1 VIEQSSPRPAGHE
14 AARDGRL
21 PLIDRFFPAPLAA
34 KVPEVILLFW
44 VVKILTTA
52 GGEAT
57 SDYLKTYGNFV
68 GGGIEVLVI
77 VVGLLLQFSTRRY
90 RALAYWSLAFA
101 IAITGTGVS
110 DFLHL
115 DVHIPYIGTTLL
127 WAVILGGIF
136 WVWQRNE
143 GTLSIH
149 SITTQRREAFYWATV
164 FATFALGTALGDF
177 TATSLNLGY
186 LDSGILFTIVI
197 LIPALAHWRFGLNGV
212 AAFWLSYIVTRPL
225 GASFADYISKPHNIG
240 GIDFGDGPTAI
251 VFALAVFVFA
261 TYLAIARPDIQR
273 PIASTEAQG
282 RSTPLSQQQPDLLR
296 VGELEPE
303 PEPELD

>member
-1 VIEQSSPRPAGHE
+1 MTG
-14 AARDGRL
+14 
-21 PLIDRFFPAPLAA
+21 RFFPAPAA
-34 KVPEVILLFW
+34 VKVPEVIFVFW

-77 VVGLLLQFSTRRY
+77 VVGLLMQLSTRRY
-90 RALAYWSLAFA
+90 TAFAYWSFAFA

-127 WAVILGGIF
+127 WAVVLGAIF
-136 WVWQRNE
+136 WLWQRSE

-149 SITTQRREAFYWATV
+149 SIVTQRREAYYWATV

-177 TATSLNLGY
+177 TANSLNLGY

-197 LIPALAHWRFGLNGV
+197 LIPALARWQFGLNGI
-212 AAFWLSYIVTRPL
+212 AAFWMSYVVTRPL
-225 GASFADYISKPHNIG
+225 GASFADYISKPKNLS
-240 GIDFGDGPTAI
+240 GINFGDGQTAI
-251 VFALAVFVFA
+251 VFAVAVFVLVI
-261 TYLAIARPDIQR
+261 YLTVVRPDIQR
-273 PIASTEAQG
+273 PFEAVKART
-282 RSTPLSQQQPDLLR
+282 RSSSPLLT
-296 VGELEPE
+296 G
-303 PEPELD
+303 EPELELE

>member
-1 VIEQSSPRPAGHE
+1 VRPADDH
-14 AARDGRL
+14 RRSSQRL
-21 PLIDRFFPAPLAA
+21 DEQPIAPDEGQVPLIGRFFPAPIAA
-34 KVPEVILLFW
+34 KVPEVIFLFW

-57 SDYLKTYGNFV
+57 SDYLKTYGNF
-68 GGGIEVLVI
+68 GGGGAEVLVI

-90 RALAYWSLAFA
+90 RAFAYWSFAFA

-115 DVHIPYIGTTLL
+115 DVHIPYIGTTIL
-127 WAVILGGIF
+127 WAVILAAVLWI
-136 WVWQRNE
+136 WQRSE

-186 LDSGILFTIVI
+186 LDSGILFSVII
-197 LIPALAHWRFGLNGV
+197 LIPALARWQFGLNGI
-212 AAFWLSYIVTRPL
+212 AAFWMSYVVTRPL
-225 GASFADYISKPHNIG
+225 GASFADYISKPHNIS
-240 GIDFGDGPTAI
+240 GINFGDGPTAI
-251 VFALAVFVFA
+251 VFAVAVFVFVS
-261 TYLAIARPDIQR
+261 YLAVAKPDIQIPLGAR
-273 PIASTEAQG
+273 AARREP
-282 RSTPLSQQQPDLLR
+282 TPPLPDLLER
-296 VGELEPE
+296 R
-303 PEPELD
+303 EPELELE

>member
-1 VIEQSSPRPAGHE
+1 VGSTRHHRRSSPRPDGQDVS
-14 AARDGRL
+14 RDTEL
-21 PLIDRFFPAPLAA
+21 PLIGRFLPAPVAA

-57 SDYLKTYGNFV
+57 SDYLKTYGNFG

-77 VVGLLLQFSTRRY
+77 VVGLLLQFGTRRY
-90 RALAYWSLAFA
+90 RAFAYWSLAFA

-115 DVHIPYIGTTLL
+115 DVHIPYAGTTLL
-127 WAVILGGIF
+127 WAVVLAAIF
-136 WVWQRNE
+136 WLWQRNE

-149 SITTQRREAFYWATV
+149 SITTQRREAYYWATV

-186 LDSGILFTIVI
+186 LDSGILFMIVI
-197 LIPALAHWRFGLNGV
+197 LIPALARWQLGLNGI
-212 AAFWLSYIVTRPL
+212 AAFWMSYIVTRPL
-225 GASFADYISKPHNIG
+225 GASFADYISKPKNLS
-240 GIDFGDGPTAI
+240 GINFGDGSTAI
-251 VFALAVFVFA
+251 VFALAVLVLVI
-261 TYLAIARPDIQR
+261 YLALARPDIQK
-273 PIASTEAQG
+273 PLEAPTAQT
-282 RSTPLSQQQPDLLR
+282 RSTPPLSDLPHT
-296 VGELEPE
+296 G
-303 PEPELD
+303 EPELELD